1 MMLFIIRKYGPRS
14 NGLSINGLRPS
25 AIRCDIRRASYRN
38 EWRTTNGGAAVG
50 NGSNYFA
57 RCLFRNAQHFDIMLL
72 QKQENVTEEGR
83 GESVSTFAPARC
95 PHGCIKPVT
104 NKARLQFTGQNTP
117 GNPGE
122 HERFQPVNVADGNQE
137 RPAPQGV
144 RTNLPVY

>member
-14 NGLSINGLRPS
+14 NGLSINGLRPPPFVVIF
-25 AIRCDIRRASYRN
+25 AVLHI
-38 EWRTTNGGAAVG
+38 TTNGGAAVG

-122 HERFQPVNVADGNQE
+122 HERFQPVNVADGNQA